1 MINCIIVD
9 DENNSRMAL
18 KDALQL
24 HASNIRVVAEAYSV
38 ATAIE
43 AIDRLKPDLLLLDIQ
58 LGDGSG
64 FDVINKINHKQFKVI
79 FITAYNEYA
88 IQAFRVNAL
97 DYLLKPINKK
107 QLAESIERLSSISI
121 NNQFERL
128 QSMMQQLGSNT
139 KKIGFSTSE
148 GYSLHNVD
156 DIIRCESDNNYCTV
170 YFVGNEK
177 LYLSKTLKELEEQ
190 LSAHGFERVQQS
202 HLINIKHLK
211 KYLGRDEGT
220 VVMSDGSLVPV
231 AQRKRTQLMAL
242 LENSSI

>member
-1 MINCIIVD
+1 MISCIIVD

-24 HASNIRVVAEAYSV
+24 HLSNIQVVGEAYSV

-64 FDVINKINHKQFKVI
+64 FDVISKVVHKHFKTI

-107 QLAESIERLSSISI
+107 QLAESIERLSSVSISS
-121 NNQFERL
+121 QFEHL
-128 QSMMQQLGSNT
+128 QNMVKQLGSSS

-148 GYSLHNVD
+148 AYSLHNVD
-156 DIIRCESDNNYCTV
+156 DIIRCESDNNYCTI
-170 YFVGNEK
+170 YFIGNEK

-190 LSAHGFERVQQS
+190 LSVHGFERVHQS
-202 HLINIKHLK
+202 HLINMNHLK
-211 KYLGRDEGT
+211 KYLGRDEGA
-220 VVMSDGSLVPV
+220 VVMSDGSMVPV
-231 AQRKRTQLMAL
+231 AQRKRTTIIAL
-242 LENSSI
+242 LENYSI